1 MKVCKIKS
9 FLSKPIILVILSFI
23 ILNTYIGIKYYIKES
38 YNDNFIRLHV
48 VANSNNT
55 EDQIIKLKIDEKIN
69 EYITNLNFNNNLSQ
83 KEAMDILNNN
93 YDKILKIAQ
102 DVLKE
107 ENIIYDLKLEIG
119 KIYYD
124 EKQSINYDMKKGTYD
139 SVKLILGKGEGK
151 NIWSLIFP
159 NKENLDKLKGY
170 NTILPGINTIYGKN
184 DDNEKVEYGIKCFEI
199 IENIF
204 N

>member
-69 EYITNLNFNNNLSQ
+69 EYITNLNFNN
-83 KEAMDILNNN
+83 
-93 YDKILKIAQ
+93 
-102 DVLKE
+102 
-107 ENIIYDLKLEIG
+107 
-119 KIYYD
+119 
-124 EKQSINYDMKKGTYD
+124 
-139 SVKLILGKGEGK
+139 
-151 NIWSLIFP
+151 
-159 NKENLDKLKGY
+159 
-170 NTILPGINTIYGKN
+170 
-184 DDNEKVEYGIKCFEI
+184 KC
-199 IENIF
+199 
-204 N
+204 